1 MAEST
6 AAETTAVETTT
17 VETTAVRSP
26 GPRPRRRG
34 RAGTTW
40 PIHVVLVLAA
50 AIMVA
55 PFVWQILTLFKST
68 AEATRIPPT
77 ILPEDFGL
85 DAFATFFTTVPFWS
99 MFAVSVGSLVLR
111 VAGQLAVAALAGYAF
126 ARIPFRGRGVL
137 FGLFIAMLM
146 VPSQLFLIGQYEL
159 IRGLGML
166 DTLPALAVPGL
177 FSAFGTFLMRQAF
190 LTMPKDYEEAARLDG
205 ANTFQVF
212 WHVML
217 PMARPMLAALAVL
230 TGLYSWNDL
239 LWPLIVSPSG
249 ENRPLPVG
257 LAGLQGQFG
266 TDYPTLMAGAF
277 VCSIPLVIVFLLLQ
291 RQFFAGIASSGL
303 KG

>member
-1 MAEST
+1 MAESI
-6 AAETTAVETTT
+6 
-17 VETTAVRSP
+17 VRRTP
-26 GPRPRRRG
+26 GPRWRG
-34 RAGTTW
+34 KPTTTW
-40 PIHVVLVLAA
+40 PIHVILIGASVF
-50 AIMVA
+50 MVV
-55 PFVWQILTLFKST
+55 PFVWQILTLFKTT
-68 AEATRIPPT
+68 AEVTRVPPT
-77 ILPEDFGL
+77 ILPGDLSLHSFE
-85 DAFATFFTTVPFWS
+85 TFFSTVPFWS
-99 MFAVSVGSLVLR
+99 MFAVSTGSLALR
-111 VAGQLAVAALAGYAF
+111 VVGQIVVAALAGYAF
-126 ARIPFRGRGVL
+126 ARIPFRGRNVL
-137 FGLFIAMLM
+137 FGLFIVMLM

-159 IRGLGML
+159 VRDLGLL
-166 DTLPALAVPGL
+166 DTLPALAIPGL

-212 WHVML
+212 WYVML

-277 VCSIPLVIVFLLLQ
+277 VCSIPLVVVFLVLQ

>member
-6 AAETTAVETTT
+6 
-17 VETTAVRSP
+17 VRRTP
-26 GPRPRRRG
+26 GPRWRG
-34 RAGTTW
+34 KPATTW
-40 PIHVVLVLAA
+40 PIHVILIAA
-50 AIMVA
+50 SVFMVV
-55 PFVWQILTLFKST
+55 PFVWQILTVFKTTS
-68 AEATRIPPT
+68 EVTRIPPT
-77 ILPEDFGL
+77 ILPGDLSLHSFE
-85 DAFATFFTTVPFWS
+85 TFFSTVPFWS
-99 MFAVSVGSLVLR
+99 MFAVSTGSLALR
-111 VAGQLAVAALAGYAF
+111 VVGQIVVAALAGYAF
-126 ARIPFRGRGVL
+126 ARIPFRGRNVL
-137 FGLFIAMLM
+137 FGLFIVMLM

-159 IRGLGML
+159 VRDLGLL
-166 DTLPALAVPGL
+166 DTLPALAIPGL

-212 WHVML
+212 WYVML

-277 VCSIPLVIVFLLLQ
+277 VCSIPLVIVFLVLQ

>member
-1 MAEST
+1 M
-6 AAETTAVETTT
+6 AETTA
-17 VETTAVRSP
+17 R
-26 GPRPRRRG
+26 PRPRLRRRG
-34 RAGTTW
+34 TAATTW
-40 PIHVVLVLAA
+40 PIHVVLIVAA
-50 AIMVA
+50 VIMVV
-55 PFVWQILTLFKST
+55 PFVWQILTVFKTT
-68 AEATRIPPT
+68 AEATRMPPT
-77 ILPEDFGL
+77 ILPEGFGL
-85 DAFATFFTTVPFWS
+85 HSFATFFTTVPFWS
-99 MFAVSVGSLVLR
+99 MFAVSAGSLVLR

-126 ARIPFRGRGVL
+126 ARIPFRGRNLL

-159 IRGLGML
+159 IRGMRML
-166 DTLPALAVPGL
+166 DTLPALAIPGL

-277 VCSIPLVIVFLLLQ
+277 VCSIPLVIVFLVLQ

>member
-6 AAETTAVETTT
+6 
-17 VETTAVRSP
+17 VRRTP
-26 GPRPRRRG
+26 GFRRQG
-34 RAGTTW
+34 KPTTTW
-40 PIHVVLVLAA
+40 PIHVLLVIAA
-50 AIMVA
+50 VFMVV
-55 PFVWQILTLFKST
+55 PFVWQLLTVFKTT
-68 AEATRIPPT
+68 AEVTRIPPT
-77 ILPEDFGL
+77 ILPADFSL
-85 DAFATFFTTVPFWS
+85 HSFETFFSTVPFWS
-99 MFAVSVGSLVLR
+99 MFAVSTGSLALR
-111 VAGQLAVAALAGYAF
+111 VVGQIVVAALAGYAF
-126 ARIPFRGRGVL
+126 ARIPFRGRNVL
-137 FGLFIAMLM
+137 FGLFIVMLM

-159 IRGLGML
+159 VRDLGLL
-166 DTLPALAVPGL
+166 DTLPALAIPGL

-212 WHVML
+212 WYVML

-277 VCSIPLVIVFLLLQ
+277 VCSIPLVIVFLVLQ

>member
-1 MAEST
+1 MAES
-6 AAETTAVETTT
+6 
-17 VETTAVRSP
+17 VRSA
-26 GPRPRRRG
+26 PRGRRRG
-34 RAGTTW
+34 GGPVTW
-40 PIHVVLVLAA
+40 PVHAVLVVAA
-50 AIMVA
+50 LVMVT
-55 PFVWQILTLFKST
+55 PFAWQILTMFKT
-68 AEATRIPPT
+68 TPEASRVPPT
-77 ILPEDFGL
+77 VLPEEFSGH
-85 DAFATFFTTVPFWS
+85 AFATFFGTVPFWS
-99 MFAVSVGSLVLR
+99 MFAVSAGALVLR
-111 VAGQLAVAALAGYAF
+111 VAGQLAVASLAGYAF
-126 ARIPFRGRGVL
+126 ARIPFPGREAV

-146 VPSQLFLIGQYEL
+146 VPSQLFLIGQYE
-159 IRGLGML
+159 IVRGLGML
-166 DTLPALAVPGL
+166 DTLPALAIPGL

-190 LTMPKDYEEAARLDG
+190 RTMPKDYEEAARLDG
-205 ANTFQVF
+205 AGTFQVF

-217 PMARPMLAALAVL
+217 PMARPTLAALAVL

-277 VCSIPLVIVFLLLQ
+277 VCSIPLVVVFLVLQ

>member
-6 AAETTAVETTT
+6 ALRT
-17 VETTAVRSP
+17 P
-26 GPRPRRRG
+26 NLRRR
-34 RAGTTW
+34 RPPATW
-40 PIHVVLVLAA
+40 LIHVVLIAA
-50 AIMVA
+50 VVIMVV
-55 PFVWQILTLFKST
+55 PFVWQILTVFKTT
-68 AEATRIPPT
+68 AEVTGIPPA
-77 ILPEDFGL
+77 ILPDDLNPRSFE
-85 DAFATFFTTVPFWS
+85 TFFSTVPFWS
-99 MFAVSVGSLVLR
+99 MFAVSTGSLVLR
-111 VAGQLAVAALAGYAF
+111 VVGQVVVAALAGYAF
-126 ARIPFRGRGVL
+126 ARLPFRGRNVL

-159 IRGLGML
+159 IRDMKLL
-166 DTLPALAVPGL
+166 DTLPALAIPGL

-190 LTMPKDYEEAARLDG
+190 ITMPKGYEEAARLDG

-212 WHVML
+212 WYVML
-217 PMARPMLAALAVL
+217 PMARPMLAALSVL

-266 TDYPTLMAGAF
+266 TDYPTLMAGAL
-277 VCSIPLVIVFLLLQ
+277 VCSIPLVIVFLVLQ
-291 RQFFAGIASSGL
+291 RQFFAGIANSGL

>member
-1 MAEST
+1 MAES
-6 AAETTAVETTT
+6 AA
-17 VETTAVRSP
+17 RSGP
-26 GPRPRRRG
+26 GRRRRG
-34 RAGTTW
+34 GAASTW
-40 PIHVVLVLAA
+40 TIHAVLIVAAVV
-50 AIMVA
+50 MVV
-55 PFVWQILTLFKST
+55 PFAWQILTVFKTT

-77 ILPEDFGL
+77 VLP
-85 DAFATFFTTVPFWS
+85 DAFSLRSFGTFFSTVPFWS
-99 MFAVSVGSLVLR
+99 MFGVSAGALVLR
-111 VAGQLAVAALAGYAF
+111 VAGQLAVASLAGYAF
-126 ARIPFRGRGVL
+126 ARIRFRGREPL
-137 FGLFIAMLM
+137 FGLFILMLM
-146 VPSQLFLIGQYEL
+146 VPSQLFLIGQYDL
-159 IRGLGML
+159 VRGLNLL
-166 DTLPALAVPGL
+166 DTLPALAIPGL

-190 LTMPKDYEEAARLDG
+190 RTMPKDYEEAARLDG

-217 PMARPMLAALAVL
+217 PMARPTLAALAVL

-277 VCSIPLVIVFLLLQ
+277 VCSIPLVIVFLVLQ

>member
-1 MAEST
+1 M
-6 AAETTAVETTT
+6 AETTA
-17 VETTAVRSP
+17 R
-26 GPRPRRRG
+26 PRPRLRRRG
-34 RAGTTW
+34 TAATTW
-40 PIHVVLVLAA
+40 PIHVVLIVAA
-50 AIMVA
+50 VIMVV
-55 PFVWQILTLFKST
+55 PFVWQILTVFKTT
-68 AEATRIPPT
+68 AEATRMPPT
-77 ILPEDFGL
+77 ILPEGFGL
-85 DAFATFFTTVPFWS
+85 HSFATFFTTVPFWS
-99 MFAVSVGSLVLR
+99 MFAVSAGSLVLR

-126 ARIPFRGRGVL
+126 ARIPFRGRNLL

-159 IRGLGML
+159 IRGMRML
-166 DTLPALAVPGL
+166 DTLPALAIPGL

>member
-1 MAEST
+1 MAET
-6 AAETTAVETTT
+6 AA
-17 VETTAVRSP
+17 R
-26 GPRPRRRG
+26 PRPRRRRRG
-34 RAGTTW
+34 RTTW
-40 PIHVVLVLAA
+40 PIHVILIVAVV
-50 AIMVA
+50 IMVV
-55 PFVWQILTLFKST
+55 PFVWQILTLFKSA
-68 AEATRIPPT
+68 AEATRVPPT
-77 ILPEDFGL
+77 MLPESLGL
-85 DAFATFFTTVPFWS
+85 GSFATFFTTVPFWS
-99 MFAVSVGSLVLR
+99 MFGVSVGALVLR
-111 VAGQLAVAALAGYAF
+111 VGGQLAVAALAGYAF
-126 ARIPFRGRGVL
+126 ARMRFRGRDAL
-137 FGLFIAMLM
+137 FGVFIVMLM
-146 VPSQLFLIGQYEL
+146 VPSQLFLIGQYGL
-159 IRGLGML
+159 IRDLGLL
-166 DTLPALAVPGL
+166 DTLPALAIPGL

-190 LTMPKDYEEAARLDG
+190 MTMPKGYEEAARLDG

-212 WHVML
+212 WYVML

-291 RQFFAGIASSGL
+291 RQFFAGIANSGL